1 MPVNKRLLL
10 ITVRKLKDM
19 NMKNNGSALLTS
31 VILLLGTFHQAYA
44 QASTVSV
51 QLTVPDGGWKIRI
64 VQVYQTPTHLLAL
77 SELKRLRGPAI
88 QVISQAKDSIKVLTP
103 KLPVRHYVLGK
114 TWNWPNKEPYTF
126 LSGPKELSKKVAGAK
141 LVFQAKAK
149 AKPVP
154 KATNMVSYIVVYKK
168 EIFSDGKTKQG
179 VTLQELSKRHCEELG
194 ASPPSVLRIING
206 FAAKFPSGNVPK
218 LKALPEVKYIEMDQG
233 F

>member
-1 MPVNKRLLL
+1 MKA
-10 ITVRKLKDM
+10 
-19 NMKNNGSALLTS
+19 MKNIFT
-31 VILLLGTFHQAYA
+31 ILAFASFSLASNLAHA
-44 QASTVSV
+44 QESTVSV

-64 VQVYQTPTHLLAL
+64 DQVYQTPTHLLAVSKL
-77 SELKRLRGPAI
+77 ERSPGLAI
-88 QVISQAKDSIKVLTP
+88 QVISQAKASVKIKAP

-126 LSGPKELSKKVAGAK
+126 LSDPKELPKKVAGEK
-141 LVFQAKAK
+141 LVFQAKPKENATAK
-149 AKPVP
+149 
-154 KATNMVSYIVVYKK
+154 VSYIVVYKK
-168 EIFSDGKTKQG
+168 EIFTDGKTKRG
-179 VTLQELSKRHCEELG
+179 ETLQELAKRHCEELG

>member
-1 MPVNKRLLL
+1 MKA
-10 ITVRKLKDM
+10 
-19 NMKNNGSALLTS
+19 MKNIFT
-31 VILLLGTFHQAYA
+31 ILAFASFSLASNLAHA
-44 QASTVSV
+44 QESTVSV

-64 VQVYQTPTHLLAL
+64 DQVYQTPTHLLAVSKL
-77 SELKRLRGPAI
+77 ERSPGLAI
-88 QVISQAKDSIKVLTP
+88 QVISQAKASVKIKAP

-126 LSGPKELSKKVAGAK
+126 LSDPKELPKKVAGAK
-141 LVFQAKAK
+141 LVFQAKPKENATAK
-149 AKPVP
+149 
-154 KATNMVSYIVVYKK
+154 VSYIVVYKK
-168 EIFSDGKTKQG
+168 EIFTDGKTKRG
-179 VTLQELSKRHCEELG
+179 ETLQELAKRHCEELG